1 MAVGSAVIAVKES
14 WYGETC
20 QVITHF
26 TVSGIE
32 EREVCMVV
40 GFTRDCYIQC
50 MWVLPLNREG
60 RCFF

>member
-20 QVITHF
+20 QVIIDL

-32 EREVCMVV
+32 ETLAWMVV
-40 GFTRDCYIQC
+40 GVTRDCYIQC
-50 MWVLPLNREG
+50 AWVLPLNREG
-60 RCFF
+60 CFFF